1 MTVEI
6 REVVTRSEIK
16 RFVEFQNNLYR
27 DNKYFIPAL
36 LGDEI
41 DTLSKD
47 KNPAFER
54 CEAVYFMA
62 YVDGRAVGR
71 IAGIIN
77 HLVNE
82 KDGAKR
88 ARFGYVDFIDNAEV
102 VDALFD
108 AVEQWARTKGMNEIH
123 GPLGFSDMDPEGML
137 VEGFD
142 QEGTMVAI
150 YNHPYYVDHVARLGF
165 VKDADWVEYKI
176 QIPAEVPERHKRI
189 AEIVAEKYD
198 LRVVKYTN
206 RKQLVA
212 DYGVKLFTLVNE
224 AYNSLYGYSPL
235 TVNQIQ
241 HYIDLYL
248 PMLRLENLV
257 LVVDKEG
264 ELIGMAVG
272 MPSIAKALQRSRGK
286 LFPFGFIHLLRALWG
301 KNDVAELLL
310 IAVKPEYQSKGVNAL
325 IFNDIIPTFNRNGYR
340 YAESNPELELN
351 LKVQNQWQHL
361 ERVQHKRRR
370 AFVKSL

>member
-1 MTVEI
+1 MIVEI

-41 DTLSKD
+41 DTLSKQ

-54 CEAVYFMA
+54 CEAIYFMA

-88 ARFGYVDFIDNAEV
+88 ARFGYIDFIDNAEV
-102 VDALFD
+102 VDALFS
-108 AVEQWARTKGMNEIH
+108 AVEQWARAKGMNEIH

-150 YNHPYYVDHVARLGF
+150 YNHPYYVDHVTRLGF
-165 VKDADWVEYKI
+165 VKDADWVEYQI
-176 QIPAEVPERHKRI
+176 QIPAQVPERHKRI
-189 AEIVAEKYD
+189 AEIVAEKYE

-235 TVNQIQ
+235 TPKQIQ

>member
-142 QEGTMVAI
+142 QAGTMVAI